1 MPWGSVIGGI
11 GQAIGGIASA
21 FGGSGGSGFD
31 SGDYQHAL
39 DMDYANQER
48 IVKNQPSWIV
58 EGAKNAGLH
67 PLAVLGTNFAQGST
81 HSIGSYSGGGKDYS
95 WLSDAG
101 QGIGRAAGA
110 LLSKEDRAK
119 QQAYDESRMALDLEN
134 KQLQNDSIRLNMDAT
149 KQDMVRQLARD
160 SERSLINHAQTPGF
174 SVGVDGRTTRSV
186 IDGQNNATG
195 SRFFTAKPPEV
206 AVSHPS
212 TPAAEAGTHPE
223 IKFVRTANG
232 GYTPVRSTALE
243 EALEDDLL
251 GSISWNVR
259 NYLGQFT
266 NDQRFA
272 PPRDYLP
279 SSDHDWV
286 YDGLRGEWYALRKG
300 EQMRNRPDG
309 VRFRGRHYGNS
320 SRRLKLSGN

>member
-1 MPWGSVIGGI
+1 MPWGDVIGGI
-11 GQAIGGIASA
+11 GKAIGGIASA
-21 FGGSGGSGFD
+21 FGGGGSGWD

-67 PLAVLGTNFAQGST
+67 PLAVLGVNFAQGST
-81 HSIGSYSGGGKDYS
+81 HSIGSDYGGGKDYS

-119 QQAYDESRMALDLEN
+119 QQQYDEARQGQQLKYGD
-134 KQLQNDSIRLNMDAT
+134 LQNELLGVQISQI
-149 KQDMVRQLARD
+149 KQDMAMQLARD
-160 SERSLINHAQTPGF
+160 STRALNNSAQTPGF
-174 SVGVDGRTTRSV
+174 QMGVDGRTTRSV

>member
-1 MPWGSVIGGI
+1 MPWGDVIGGI
-11 GQAIGGIASA
+11 GKAIGGIASA
-21 FGGSGGSGFD
+21 FGGGSSGWD

-81 HSIGSYSGGGKDYS
+81 HSIGSFSGGGKDYS

-119 QQAYDESRMALDLEN
+119 QQQYDEARQGQQLKYGE
-134 KQLQNDSIRLNMDAT
+134 LQNELLGVQISQI
-149 KQDMVRQLARD
+149 KQDMAMQLARA
-160 SERSLINHAQTPGF
+160 STRALNNSAQTPGF
-174 SVGVDGRTTRSV
+174 QIAVDGRTTRSV
-186 IDGQNNATG
+186 IDGQNDATG
-195 SRFFTAKPPEV
+195 SSLFKVKPPELF
-206 AVSHPS
+206 ASHPG

-223 IKFVRTANG
+223 IKFVRTASG
-232 GYTPVRSTALE
+232 GYAPVRSQALE

-251 GSISWNVR
+251 GSISWNIR
-259 NYLGQFT
+259 NGLGNMS
-266 NDQRFA
+266 NDQRYA

-279 SSDHDWV
+279 SPSHDWF
-286 YDGLRGEWYALRKG
+286 YDGIRGEWYPVKKG
-300 EQMRNRPDG
+300 DKLRNRPFG
-309 VRFRGRHYGNS
+309 KSRYLGRYN
-320 SRRLKLSGN
+320 

>member
-21 FGGSGGSGFD
+21 FGGGGSGWD

-39 DMDYANQER
+39 DMDYVNQER

-67 PLAVLGTNFAQGST
+67 PLAVLGVNFAQGST
-81 HSIGSYSGGGKDYS
+81 HSIGSDYGGGKDYS

-134 KQLQNDSIRLNMDAT
+134 RQLQNDSIRLNMDAT

-160 SERSLINHAQTPGF
+160 AERSLNNHAQTPGF

-195 SRFFTAKPPEV
+195 SSLMSVKPAEIVASSPFRPE
-206 AVSHPS
+206 
-212 TPAAEAGTHPE
+212 AEAGSVPE
-223 IKFVRTANG
+223 VRWARTPDG
-232 GYTPVRSTALE
+232 GYSPMRSKALE
-243 EALEDDLL
+243 EALEDDTL
-251 GSISWNVR
+251 GSIAWN
-259 NYLGQFT
+259 L
-266 NDQRFA
+266 
-272 PPRDYLP
+272 
-279 SSDHDWV
+279 
-286 YDGLRGEWYALRKG
+286 
-300 EQMRNRPDG
+300 RNRIGPSLGDSYASVASPPPDFLPNG
-309 VRFRGRHYGNS
+309 DSKTYGWTYNPWKQAFYPY
-320 SRRLKLSGN
+320 RRNNWRDHAWKRLGW

>member
-39 DMDYANQER
+39 DMDYVNQER

-67 PLAVLGTNFAQGST
+67 PLAVLGTNFVQGSS
-81 HSIGSYSGGGKDYS
+81 HSIGSYSGGGRDYS

-119 QQAYDESRMALDLEN
+119 QQAYDEHRMALDIEN
-134 KQLQNDSIRLNMDAT
+134 KQLQNDAMRLNMDAT

-160 SERSLINHAQTPGF
+160 AERSLINHAQTPGF

-186 IDGQNNATG
+186 IDGQNNAIG
-195 SRFFTAKPPEV
+195 SSLMKVKPAEIV
-206 AVSHPS
+206 ASDPKAYH
-212 TPAAEAGTHPE
+212 AEAGSVPE
-223 IKFVRTANG
+223 VRFARTSDG
-232 GYTPVRSTALE
+232 GYAPVRSSALE
-243 EALEDDLL
+243 EALEDDWL
-251 GSISWNVR
+251 GSLAWNVR
-259 NYLGQFT
+259 NFL
-266 NDQRFA
+266 A
-272 PPRDYLP
+272 PSFGSQSSRPPDNYKRSDEDWVFKPARGAWYAVPKDAPWNYWAKRDYA
-279 SSDHDWV
+279 SW
-286 YDGLRGEWYALRKG
+286 KG
-300 EQMRNRPDG
+300 NR
-309 VRFRGRHYGNS
+309 
-320 SRRLKLSGN
+320 

>member
-81 HSIGSYSGGGKDYS
+81 HSIGSFSGGGKDYS

-160 SERSLINHAQTPGF
+160 AERSLINHAQTPGF

-186 IDGQNNATG
+186 IDGQNNAIG
-195 SRFFTAKPPEV
+195 SSLMKVKPAEIV
-206 AVSHPS
+206 ASDPKAYH
-212 TPAAEAGTHPE
+212 AEAGSVPE
-223 IKFVRTANG
+223 VRFARTSDG
-232 GYTPVRSTALE
+232 GYAPVRSSALE
-243 EALEDDLL
+243 EALEDDWL
-251 GSISWNVR
+251 GSLAWNVR
-259 NYLGQFT
+259 NFL
-266 NDQRFA
+266 A
-272 PPRDYLP
+272 PSFGSQSSRPPDNYKRSDEDWVFKPARGAWYAVPKDAPWNYWAKRDYA
-279 SSDHDWV
+279 SW
-286 YDGLRGEWYALRKG
+286 KG
-300 EQMRNRPDG
+300 NR
-309 VRFRGRHYGNS
+309 
-320 SRRLKLSGN
+320 

>member
-1 MPWGSVIGGI
+1 MSWGQAIGGI

-21 FGGSGGSGFD
+21 FGGGGSGFD

-67 PLAVLGTNFAQGST
+67 PLAVLGVNFAQGST
-81 HSIGSYSGGGKDYS
+81 HSIGSGGFGGGRDYS

-119 QQAYDESRMALDLEN
+119 QQAYDESRMALDIEN
-134 KQLQNDSIRLNMDAT
+134 KQLQNDAIRLNMDAT

-160 SERSLINHAQTPGF
+160 SERSLISHAQTPGF

-186 IDGQNNATG
+186 IDGQNDATG
-195 SRFFTAKPPEV
+195 SSLFKVKPPELF
-206 AVSHPS
+206 ASHPG

-223 IKFVRTANG
+223 IKFVRTASG
-232 GYTPVRSTALE
+232 GYAPVRSQALE

-251 GSISWNVR
+251 GSISWNIR
-259 NYLGQFT
+259 NGLGNMS
-266 NDQRFA
+266 NDQRYA

-279 SSDHDWV
+279 SPSHDWF
-286 YDGLRGEWYALRKG
+286 YDGIRGEWYPVKKG
-300 EQMRNRPDG
+300 DKLRNRPFG
-309 VRFRGRHYGNS
+309 KSRYLGRYN
-320 SRRLKLSGN
+320 

>member
-21 FGGSGGSGFD
+21 FGGGGSGFD

-81 HSIGSYSGGGKDYS
+81 HSIGSFSGGGKDYS

-134 KQLQNDSIRLNMDAT
+134 KKLQNDSIRLNMDAT

-160 SERSLINHAQTPGF
+160 AERSLNNHAQTPGF
-174 SVGVDGRTTRSV
+174 AVGVDGRTTRGV
-186 IDGQNNATG
+186 IDGQNDATG
-195 SRFFTAKPPEV
+195 SSLFKVKPAEIV
-206 AVSHPS
+206 ASDPKAYH
-212 TPAAEAGTHPE
+212 AEAGSVPE
-223 IKFVRTANG
+223 VRFARTSDG
-232 GYTPVRSTALE
+232 GYAPVRSSALE
-243 EALEDDLL
+243 EALEGDWL
-251 GSISWNVR
+251 GSLAWNVR
-259 NYLGQFT
+259 NFL
-266 NDQRFA
+266 A
-272 PPRDYLP
+272 PSFGSQ
-279 SSDHDWV
+279 SSRPPDNYKRSDEDWV
-286 YDGLRGEWYALRKG
+286 FKPARGAWYAVPKDAPWDYWAKRDRASWKG
-300 EQMRNRPDG
+300 NR
-309 VRFRGRHYGNS
+309 
-320 SRRLKLSGN
+320 

>member
-21 FGGSGGSGFD
+21 FGGGGSGFD

-81 HSIGSYSGGGKDYS
+81 HSIGSGGFGGGRDYS

-134 KQLQNDSIRLNMDAT
+134 KQLQNDAIRLNMDAT

-160 SERSLINHAQTPGF
+160 AERSLNNHAQTPGF

-186 IDGQNNATG
+186 IGGQNDATG
-195 SRFFTAKPPEV
+195 SSLFSVKPPELM
-206 AVSHPS
+206 VSHPQA
-212 TPAAEAGTHPE
+212 PATEAGSHPE
-223 IKFVRTANG
+223 IMVLRTALG
-232 GYTPVRSTALE
+232 GYAPVRSKAATDALE
-243 EALEDDLL
+243 EDYLA
-251 GSISWNVR
+251 SSRYKVR
-259 NYLGQFT
+259 NGLGAFFS
-266 NDQRFA
+266 DERFA
-272 PPRDYLP
+272 PPREYLP
-279 SSDHDWV
+279 DGGKSGKYYWLYDHVNGDWFAASV
-286 YDGLRGEWYALRKG
+286 EEPTSKKFWRQLGI
-300 EQMRNRPDG
+300 
-309 VRFRGRHYGNS
+309 GR
-320 SRRLKLSGN
+320 

>member
-81 HSIGSYSGGGKDYS
+81 HSIGSFSGGGKDYS

-110 LLSKEDRAK
+110 LLSKEDRVK

-160 SERSLINHAQTPGF
+160 AERSLINHAQTPGF

-186 IDGQNNATG
+186 IDGQNDAVG
-195 SRFFTAKPPEV
+195 SSLFKVKPPELF
-206 AVSHPS
+206 ASHPD
-212 TPAAEAGTHPE
+212 TPAAEAGSHPE
-223 IKFVRTANG
+223 IKFTRTALG
-232 GYTPVRSTALE
+232 GYTPVRSQAVE
-243 EALEDDLL
+243 EAMEDDYLAGL
-251 GSISWNVR
+251 RYNVR
-259 NYLGQFT
+259 NGLGSALS
-266 NDQRFA
+266 DPAFA
-272 PPRDYLP
+272 PPRESLP
-279 SSDHDWV
+279 D
-286 YDGLRGEWYALRKG
+286 RGKTGRWSWMFDPYSGDWYAWDR
-300 EQMRNRPDG
+300 R
-309 VRFRGRHYGNS
+309 RGFGSKLTDVLPFGRM
-320 SRRLKLSGN
+320 LKKAFK